1 VVDSVSPTKPTERE
15 KLLTLFELGREVT
28 SVLELDELLPRIPE
42 LLARIIAFD
51 AFAVFLQERRSGRL
65 RIAYA
70 TGYPAEA
77 VQALRLDVGQG
88 LVGTAVAERTS
99 LVVNDL
105 PGDPRYVH
113 VVPGMRSEVVVP
125 LLYKKR
131 PIGALN
137 LLSSTADA
145 YTEEDAALL
154 RQFAVHV
161 AVALENA
168 RLFERERR
176 DVELFETLAEI
187 GREFSS
193 ILELDELLVRV
204 AQLTRRVVD
213 YRTFGIWLLDPTTNL
228 LEAKVA
234 VKYGDSREG
243 RLVPLGEG
251 IVGHAAL
258 YKEVVNV
265 PDVSRDP
272 RYISAVADVR
282 SELAIPMLVKDR
294 CIGVV
299 DLESPELAAY
309 SKGDEEL
316 LTLLASQAAVAV
328 ENARLYEAVRANEER
343 LEREV
348 RFAQRVQMAF
358 LPPALPRRTKG
369 LDVAAGFEPAHELGG
384 DFYDYLTPVAN
395 TFVVAVG
402 DVSGKG
408 VPAALYSAF
417 AGELMRSRTF
427 RRRYTP
433 DRANPAAVLES
444 MNTILQQR
452 QLEEYYCTLCYA
464 SFDLKARTVTFAN
477 SGLPYPLRFTGSTC
491 SRVVLP
497 GVPLGALPGSVYDEL
512 TLPLAKGDV
521 FVFCSDG
528 VWEALDEAGEELGDD
543 RVQHVICSAAT
554 QSAAAIVDAVLTT
567 VAEHRGRAVPNDDTT
582 VVAVKIIS

>member
-1 VVDSVSPTKPTERE
+1 MTLPKPSERD

-42 LLARIIAFD
+42 LIARIIAFD
-51 AFAVFLQERRSGRL
+51 AFAVFLQERRSGKL

-70 TGYPAEA
+70 TGYPADA
-77 VQALRLDVGQG
+77 VQTLRLDVGQG
-88 LVGTAVAERTS
+88 LVGTAFAERQS
-99 LVVNDL
+99 IVVNDL
-105 PGDPRYVH
+105 PGDARYVH
-113 VVPGMRSEVVVP
+113 VVPGMQSEVVVP
-125 LLYKKR
+125 LLHKKR

-137 LLSSTADA
+137 LLSSTPDA
-145 YTEEDAALL
+145 YNEDDAALL
-154 RQFAVHV
+154 RQFGVHV

-193 ILELDELLVRV
+193 ILELDQLLVRV

-213 YRTFGIWLLDPTTNL
+213 YRTFGIWLLDPVTNV
-228 LEAKVA
+228 LESKVA
-234 VKYGDSREG
+234 VKFGDHHGIARV
-243 RLVPLGEG
+243 LLGEG

-272 RYISAVADVR
+272 RYINAVADVK

-299 DLESPELAAY
+299 DLESPELAAFT
-309 SKGDEEL
+309 KGDEEL

-358 LPPALPRRTKG
+358 LPPALPKRTKG
-369 LDVAAGFEPAHELGG
+369 LDVAAAFEPARELGG

-395 TFVVAVG
+395 TFVVALG

-433 DRANPAAVLES
+433 DRTSPAEVLES
-444 MNTILQQR
+444 MNTILHQR
-452 QLEEYYCTLCYA
+452 QLEEFYCTLCYA

-477 SGLPYPLRFTGSTC
+477 SGLPYPLHYTGNSC
-491 SRVVLP
+491 SRVALP
-497 GVPLGALPGSVYDEL
+497 GVPLGAFAGSVYDEI
-512 TLPLAKGDV
+512 TRPLAKGDV

-528 VWEALDEAGEELGDD
+528 VWEAMNPAGEELGDE
-543 RVQHVICSAAT
+543 RVQQVVCGMAGEP
-554 QSAAAIVDAVLTT
+554 AAAIVRAIFDV
-567 VAEHRGRAVPNDDTT
+567 VAEHRAHAAPSDDMTAV
-582 VVAVKIIS
+582 VVKVTS